1 MKRMRHLKLIA
12 AVTLVLVALSGFS
25 PARSSGGRGGSKSH
39 SKSRSGHGGGGC
51 SSKKSSSH
59 SSSHY
64 DNDNDYDSD
73 DSYGTTTSGSSSSSR
88 QDRARGS
95 GTVTECA
102 AAKGKKLKNRDE
114 PGATVRVRNSGGS
127 NGTFDVEVAFRDGN
141 RQIVDTGSAI
151 AVVRPGRSKTVQVPM
166 DHPDQLSKVR
176 DCEVTS
182 VS

>member
-1 MKRMRHLKLIA
+1 MQRMRHLKLIA

-59 SSSHY
+59 SSSRHY
-64 DNDNDYDSD
+64 DNDYDNDYDSD
-73 DSYGTTTSGSSSSSR
+73 DSSGTTTSGSSR
-88 QDRARGS
+88 QNRARGS

-127 NGTFDVEVAFRDGN
+127 KGTFDVEVAFRDGDSE
-141 RQIVDTGSAI
+141 IVDTGSAF

-166 DHPDQLSKVR
+166 DHPDQLRKVR
-176 DCEVTS
+176 ECEVTS

>member
-1 MKRMRHLKLIA
+1 MRHLKLIA

-59 SSSHY
+59 SSSRHY
-64 DNDNDYDSD
+64 DNDYDNDYDS
-73 DSYGTTTSGSSSSSR
+73 SGTTTSGSSR
-88 QDRARGS
+88 QNRARGS

-127 NGTFDVEVAFRDGN
+127 KGTFDVEVAFRDGDSE
-141 RQIVDTGSAI
+141 IVDTGSAF

-166 DHPDQLSKVR
+166 DHPDQLRKVR
-176 DCEVTS
+176 ECEVTS

>member
-1 MKRMRHLKLIA
+1 MQRMRHLKLIA

-59 SSSHY
+59 SSSRHY
-64 DNDNDYDSD
+64 DNDYDNDYDS
-73 DSYGTTTSGSSSSSR
+73 SGTTTSGSSR
-88 QDRARGS
+88 QNRARGS

-127 NGTFDVEVAFRDGN
+127 KGTFDVEVAFRDGDSE
-141 RQIVDTGSAI
+141 IVDTGSAF

-166 DHPDQLSKVR
+166 DHPDQLRKVR
-176 DCEVTS
+176 ECEVTS

>member
-1 MKRMRHLKLIA
+1 MRHLKLIA

-39 SKSRSGHGGGGC
+39 SKSRSKSRSGHGGGGC

-59 SSSHY
+59 SSSRHY
-64 DNDNDYDSD
+64 GNGYDSD

-88 QDRARGS
+88 QNRARGS

-141 RQIVDTGSAI
+141 SRTVDTGSTVA
-151 AVVRPGRSKTVQVPM
+151 AVRPGRSKTVQVPM
-166 DHPDQLSKVR
+166 DHPDQLPKVR

>member
-59 SSSHY
+59 SSSRHY
-64 DNDNDYDSD
+64 DDDYDSD

-88 QDRARGS
+88 ARGS

-102 AAKGKKLKNRDE
+102 AAAGKNLKNRDE

-141 RQIVDTGSAI
+141 SKTVDTGSAI

-166 DHPDQLSKVR
+166 DHPDQLRKVR
-176 DCEVTS
+176 ECEVTS

>member
-59 SSSHY
+59 SSSRHY
-64 DNDNDYDSD
+64 DDYDDDYDSD

-88 QDRARGS
+88 ARGS

-102 AAKGKKLKNRDE
+102 AAAGKNLKNRDE

-141 RQIVDTGSAI
+141 SKTVDTGSAI

-166 DHPDQLSKVR
+166 DHPDQLRKVR
-176 DCEVTS
+176 ECEVTS

>member
-25 PARSSGGRGGSKSH
+25 PARSSGGRGGGSKSH

-59 SSSHY
+59 SSSRDY
-64 DNDNDYDSD
+64 DNDYD
-73 DSYGTTTSGSSSSSR
+73 DSYGTTTSGNSSSSR
-88 QDRARGS
+88 QNQADGS

-102 AAKGKKLKNRDE
+102 AAKGKNLKNRDE

-127 NGTFDVEVAFRDGN
+127 SGTFDVEVAFLDGN
-141 RQIVDTGSAI
+141 SETVDTGSAI

-166 DHPDQLSKVR
+166 DHPDRLRKVR
-176 DCEVTS
+176 ECEVTS
-182 VS
+182 VF

>member
-25 PARSSGGRGGSKSH
+25 PARSSGGS
-39 SKSRSGHGGGGC
+39 SKSRGGHGGGGGC

-59 SSSHY
+59 SSSRDY
-64 DNDNDYDSD
+64 DNDYDSD
-73 DSYGTTTSGSSSSSR
+73 DSYGTTTSGSSGSSR

-102 AAKGKKLKNRDE
+102 AAKGKNLKNRDE

-141 RQIVDTGSAI
+141 SEIVDTGSAI

-166 DHPDQLSKVR
+166 DHPDRLRKVR
-176 DCEVTS
+176 ECEVTS